1 MKKRFTATLIASAV
15 TILWFGMM
23 VFATT
28 FFPTFSVYQ
37 FYNNTFYKISGITF
51 NVIAKFAI
59 LLIGACSIP
68 TIYIKIYELK
78 NKEETPSKYLFAAT
92 FFAVFLCTF
101 SGFAFFAG
109 RFLYENVVHIS
120 VWYFRLSELFL
131 LYAIAIG
138 MFIVLCGISYGITAL
153 GGVIFKKNKNLKY
166 LPAFIFLT
174 IAVVLFYLFIL
185 EYGLLTK
192 PSISQSFNILS
203 EGIFA
208 WAGELQDILYQPD
221 LIEIASARFCLIGLF
236 ILLPVIVAIIGLIAI
251 ALKMPPSDTA
261 NEKKV
266 LRAKKFSAVLTS
278 TIAVSALLYIFSA
291 IVNPWDYM
299 IIAKRIAG
307 FSERTEIIGELCKAT
322 FYVYNYGYS
331 ALTVLSVLFGGVFF
345 LCVYEIISKHK
356 KVTKYILCVLY
367 LALIIALPVF
377 MLAARYKTLPS
388 DYLPIGCDFLLY
400 RRYMRSFDFFPKT
413 ILIYLLL
420 FVLALGPVVICLVTE
435 AKGCSL
441 TAKLIKV
448 LKIPF
453 VRPDGRTVKSQE
465 KISMLKGNAIKNL
478 GGSLFTSA
486 WMLMAFACLIYSAI
500 ISSAF
505 SAAFVGMLI
514 VMGPLSYGL
523 AKLQVAV
530 ARGNKFTPASLKD
543 LFSGFAN
550 NFKKTCALGIL
561 QYLFLWLW
569 SLLLIFPG
577 AMMSYS
583 YSMAFYILQDNP
595 DLTWRKAL
603 DESRRLMYGNRGKLF
618 ALDLSFIGWY
628 ILGGILLG
636 VGTAFVAP
644 YHEMA
649 RAHFYLDL
657 VNADNAAKI
666 AEETQAEQS
675 ETSAENAT
683 LTFEPVDDAR

>member
-28 FFPTFSVYQ
+28 FFPIFSLVPNENENL
-37 FYNNTFYKISGITF
+37 FISLSATL
-51 NVIAKFAI
+51 NVTIRFAA
-59 LLIGACSIP
+59 LLITACSVP
-68 TIYIKIYELK
+68 TIYIKVYELR
-78 NKEETPSKYLFAAT
+78 NKEDNPPSKYLFAAV
-92 FFAVFLCTF
+92 FFVVFLCTF
-101 SGFAFFAG
+101 SSFTYYIGDFIYQNLRNLG
-109 RFLYENVVHIS
+109 VLVPRFLDFVIPS
-120 VWYFRLSELFL
+120 VL
-131 LYAIAIG
+131 AIG
-138 MFIVLCGISYGITAL
+138 LFIVLYGISYGLTAL
-153 GGVIFKKNKNLKY
+153 GGVIFRKSKNLKY
-166 LPAFIFLT
+166 LFAFIFLV
-174 IAVVLFYLFIL
+174 IAVTVYYFSAAAIGAPDSSFSYNDIFYSITAWFNELRLCYLHGGGSFSVYFIRLSAVLFPHFISIL
-185 EYGLLTK
+185 GLTAIILKAADKNGSAFKKISAILTSTVAGAALLYALYAIIN
-192 PSISQSFNILS
+192 PWNFLTISRYIAAYSTPGNS
-203 EGIFA
+203 EGITRLMNLMSYVFVY
-208 WAGELQDILYQPD
+208 GY
-221 LIEIASARFCLIGLF
+221 S
-236 ILLPVIVAIIGLIAI
+236 GLIAF
-251 ALKMPPSDTA
+251 T
-261 NEKKV
+261 
-266 LRAKKFSAVLTS
+266 
-278 TIAVSALLYIFSA
+278 
-291 IVNPWDYM
+291 
-299 IIAKRIAG
+299 
-307 FSERTEIIGELCKAT
+307 
-322 FYVYNYGYS
+322 
-331 ALTVLSVLFGGVFF
+331 VLFGGVLF
-345 LCVYEIISKHK
+345 LCSYEIADGRKNA
-356 KVTKYILCVLY
+356 TKYIICILY

-377 MLAARYKTLPS
+377 MLSSSYANANAFSQFTFFYRLINLPRFYIR
-388 DYLPIGCDFLLY
+388 DVNLLFY
-400 RRYMRSFDFFPKT
+400 F
-413 ILIYLLL
+413 LL
-420 FVLALGPVVICLVTE
+420 FVLALGPVIICRVTE

-465 KISMLKGNAIKNL
+465 KISMLKGKAIKNL
-478 GGSLFTSA
+478 GGSLFTSP
-486 WMLMAFACLIYSAI
+486 WMLMTLACLIYSTI
-500 ISSAF
+500 ISSAS

-523 AKLQVAV
+523 AKLQIAV

-543 LFSGFAN
+543 LFSGFVN

-636 VGTAFVAP
+636 VGTFFVAP

-649 RAHFYLDL
+649 RAHFYLDII
-657 VNADNAAKI
+657 NADNAAKL
-666 AEETQAEQS
+666 AEETQTEQS
-675 ETSAENAT
+675 ETSAENAP
-683 LTFEPVDDAR
+683 LTFEPVDDAQ

>member
-28 FFPTFSVYQ
+28 FFPIFSLVPNENENL
-37 FYNNTFYKISGITF
+37 FISLSATL
-51 NVIAKFAI
+51 NVIIRFDA
-59 LLIGACSIP
+59 LLITACSVP
-68 TIYIKIYELK
+68 TIYIKVYELR
-78 NKEETPSKYLFAAT
+78 NKEDNPPSKYLFAAV
-92 FFAVFLCTF
+92 FFVVFLCTF
-101 SGFAFFAG
+101 SSFTYYIGDFIYQNLRNLG
-109 RFLYENVVHIS
+109 VLVPRFLDFVIPS
-120 VWYFRLSELFL
+120 VL
-131 LYAIAIG
+131 AIG
-138 MFIVLCGISYGITAL
+138 LFIVLYGISYGLTAL
-153 GGVIFKKNKNLKY
+153 GGVIFRKSKNLKY
-166 LPAFIFLT
+166 LFAFIFLV
-174 IAVVLFYLFIL
+174 IAVTVYYFSAAAIGAPDSSFSYNDIFYSITAWFKELRLCYLHGGGSFSVYFIRLSAVLFPHFISIL
-185 EYGLLTK
+185 GLTAIILKATDKNGSAFKKISAILTSTVAGAALLYALYAIIN
-192 PSISQSFNILS
+192 PWNFLTISRYIAAYSTPGNS
-203 EGIFA
+203 EGITRLMNLMSYVFVY
-208 WAGELQDILYQPD
+208 GY
-221 LIEIASARFCLIGLF
+221 S
-236 ILLPVIVAIIGLIAI
+236 GLIAF
-251 ALKMPPSDTA
+251 T
-261 NEKKV
+261 
-266 LRAKKFSAVLTS
+266 
-278 TIAVSALLYIFSA
+278 
-291 IVNPWDYM
+291 
-299 IIAKRIAG
+299 
-307 FSERTEIIGELCKAT
+307 
-322 FYVYNYGYS
+322 
-331 ALTVLSVLFGGVFF
+331 VLFGGVLF
-345 LCVYEIISKHK
+345 LCSYEIADGRKNA
-356 KVTKYILCVLY
+356 TKYIICILY

-377 MLAARYKTLPS
+377 MLSSSYANANAFLQFTFFYRLINLPRFYIR
-388 DYLPIGCDFLLY
+388 DVNLLFY
-400 RRYMRSFDFFPKT
+400 F
-413 ILIYLLL
+413 LL
-420 FVLALGPVVICLVTE
+420 FVLALGPVVICRVTE

-465 KISMLKGNAIKNL
+465 KISMLKGKAIKNL
-478 GGSLFTSA
+478 GGSLFTSP
-486 WMLMAFACLIYSAI
+486 WMLMTLACLIYSTI
-500 ISSAF
+500 ISSAS

-523 AKLQVAV
+523 AKLQIAV

-636 VGTAFVAP
+636 VGTFFVAP

-649 RAHFYLDL
+649 RAHFYLDII
-657 VNADNAAKI
+657 NADNAAKL
-666 AEETQAEQS
+666 AEETQTEQS
-675 ETSAENAT
+675 ETSAENAP
-683 LTFEPVDDAR
+683 LTFEPVDDAQ

>member
-15 TILWFGMM
+15 TIVWFGMM

-28 FFPTFSVYQ
+28 FFPIFSLVPNENENL
-37 FYNNTFYKISGITF
+37 FISLSATL
-51 NVIAKFAI
+51 NVIIRFAV
-59 LLIGACSIP
+59 LLITACSVP
-68 TIYIKIYELK
+68 AIYIKVYELR
-78 NKEETPSKYLFAAT
+78 NKEDNPPSKYLFAAV
-92 FFAVFLCTF
+92 FFVVFICTF
-101 SGFAFFAG
+101 SSFAYYTGDFIYRNLRHLG
-109 RFLYENVVHIS
+109 KLELRFSDFVIPSAL
-120 VWYFRLSELFL
+120 
-131 LYAIAIG
+131 AIG
-138 MFIVLCGISYGITAL
+138 LFIVLYGISYGLTAL
-153 GGVIFKKNKNLKY
+153 GGVIFRKSKNLKY
-166 LPAFIFLT
+166 LFAFIFLA
-174 IAVVLFYLFIL
+174 IAVTVYYFCAAEIGYPDASFSDNYIFYSITAWFNELRLCYLHGGGSSLVYFIRLLTVLFPHFISVL
-185 EYGLLTK
+185 GLT
-192 PSISQSFNILS
+192 
-203 EGIFA
+203 
-208 WAGELQDILYQPD
+208 
-221 LIEIASARFCLIGLF
+221 
-236 ILLPVIVAIIGLIAI
+236 AIILKAADKNGSAFKKISAILTSTVAGAALLYALYAIINPWDFIKISIFIEAFSTHSGNSESIARLMSYVFVYGYSGLIAF
-251 ALKMPPSDTA
+251 T
-261 NEKKV
+261 
-266 LRAKKFSAVLTS
+266 
-278 TIAVSALLYIFSA
+278 
-291 IVNPWDYM
+291 
-299 IIAKRIAG
+299 
-307 FSERTEIIGELCKAT
+307 
-322 FYVYNYGYS
+322 
-331 ALTVLSVLFGGVFF
+331 VLFGGVLF
-345 LCVYEIISKHK
+345 LCSYEIADGRKNA
-356 KVTKYILCVLY
+356 TKYILCVLY

-377 MLAARYKTLPS
+377 MLSSSYANANA
-388 DYLPIGCDFLLY
+388 FLQFTFFYRLINIPRLY
-400 RRYMRSFDFFPKT
+400 IRGVNL
-413 ILIYLLL
+413 LIYLLL

-465 KISMLKGNAIKNL
+465 KISMLKGKAIKNL
-478 GGSLFTSA
+478 GGSLFTSP
-486 WMLMAFACLIYSAI
+486 WMLMALACLIYSAI
-500 ISSAF
+500 ISSAS

-550 NFKKTCALGIL
+550 NFKNTCALGIL

-595 DLTWRKAL
+595 DMTWRKAL

-636 VGTAFVAP
+636 VGTFFVVP

-657 VNADNAAKI
+657 VNADNAAKL
-666 AEETQAEQS
+666 AEETQTEQT
-675 ETSAENAT
+675 ETSTENAT
-683 LTFEPVDDAR
+683 LTFEPVDNAQ

>member
-28 FFPTFSVYQ
+28 FFPIFRIELNDDYFSS
-37 FYNNTFYKISGITF
+37 TIS
-51 NVIAKFAI
+51 AI
-59 LLIGACSIP
+59 LNLIIRFAVLLITACSVP
-68 TIYIKIYELK
+68 TIYIKVYELR
-78 NKEETPSKYLFAAT
+78 NKEDNPPSKYLFAAV
-92 FFAVFLCTF
+92 FFVVFLCTF
-101 SGFAFFAG
+101 SSFTYYIGDFVYQNLMELG
-109 RFLYENVVHIS
+109 VLVPRFLDFVIPS
-120 VWYFRLSELFL
+120 AL
-131 LYAIAIG
+131 AIG
-138 MFIVLCGISYGITAL
+138 LFIVLYGISYGLTAL
-153 GGVIFKKNKNLKY
+153 GGVIFRKSKNLKY
-166 LPAFIFLT
+166 LFAFIFLV
-174 IAVVLFYLFIL
+174 IAVTVYYFSAAAIGYPDASFSDNYIFYSITAWFHELKYGGGSFLLNYITFTILFSHLISIL
-185 EYGLLTK
+185 GLTAIILKAADKNGSAFKKISAILTSTVAGAALLYALYAIINPWDFLTISRYIAD
-192 PSISQSFNILS
+192 PSVPSGNS
-203 EGIFA
+203 EGITRLMNLMSYVFVY
-208 WAGELQDILYQPD
+208 GY
-221 LIEIASARFCLIGLF
+221 S
-236 ILLPVIVAIIGLIAI
+236 GLIAF
-251 ALKMPPSDTA
+251 T
-261 NEKKV
+261 
-266 LRAKKFSAVLTS
+266 
-278 TIAVSALLYIFSA
+278 
-291 IVNPWDYM
+291 
-299 IIAKRIAG
+299 
-307 FSERTEIIGELCKAT
+307 
-322 FYVYNYGYS
+322 
-331 ALTVLSVLFGGVFF
+331 VLFGGVLF
-345 LCVYEIISKHK
+345 LCSYEIADGRKNA
-356 KVTKYILCVLY
+356 TKYILCILY

-377 MLAARYKTLPS
+377 MLSSSYANANAFFNF
-388 DYLPIGCDFLLY
+388 IFFY
-400 RRYMRSFDFFPKT
+400 RLINIPRFYIRDVNL
-413 ILIYLLL
+413 LIYLLL

-465 KISMLKGNAIKNL
+465 KISILKGKAIKNL
-478 GGSLFTSA
+478 GDSLFTSA
-486 WMLMAFACLIYSAI
+486 WMLMALACLIYSAI
-500 ISSAF
+500 ISSAS

-618 ALDLSFIGWY
+618 ALDISFIGWY

-657 VNADNAAKI
+657 INADNAAKL
-666 AEETQAEQS
+666 AEETQTEQS
-675 ETSAENAT
+675 GTSAENAP
-683 LTFEPVDDAR
+683 LTFEPVDDAQ